1 MLESGMKLP
10 SHPEPPALPEAD
22 PFACFDPVTAEW
34 FKAVFDAPTAPQR
47 MGWPVIARGESAL
60 ILAPTGTG
68 KTLTAFL
75 WCLDRLMLQDRQ
87 QATGNREQN
96 GRELGGEGTRERK
109 DRQQATGN
117 REQKGR
123 ELGGEGARDKGTR
136 IVYVS
141 PLKALAVDVERN
153 LRSPLAGIANMARR
167 RGVAFHEPSIH
178 VRTGDTPPRERQRYV
193 RDPDDILIT
202 TPESLY
208 LLLTSQASE
217 VLRHVD
223 TVIIDEIHALV
234 PTKRGAHM
242 TLTLERLEAL
252 VGRPLQRIGLSATQR
267 PLEEVARFL
276 GGVQIQATGNRQQAT
291 WNRQQGTGNRQLG
304 TGNWEQATGRQGQRD
319 RGAEGHGDGG
329 NYADNVADLRAN
341 HSSGAEARSLSV
353 APGGTTEVVPLQNT
367 STALGGTTEVV
378 PLQNTSTRDTA
389 WGERNA
395 GPSTAP
401 LAGDDGV
408 AVEDGGSRLAE
419 TLRYRPVTIVNASG
433 RKQLKLRIE
442 VPVEDMARLNTI
454 EEIPSGPASQ
464 TPRRVSIWNAIHPR
478 LLELVRERNS
488 TILFVNS
495 RQVAER
501 LAGALNELAG
511 EPIARAHHGSLAAHQ
526 RSVIEEQL
534 KAGQIKALC
543 ATSTLEL
550 GIDMGAVDLVIQIEA
565 PPSVASGMQR
575 IGRAGHSVDAVSE
588 GVLFPKYRADLV
600 ACATVTRAMHEGH
613 IESTRY
619 PRNPLDVLA
628 QQLVAIV
635 ASATTT
641 GNRQQGTGNR
651 RAGSGKAG
659 SKGARERRGRE
670 LGSKGARER
679 GNKTAGIREQRGLSL
694 FAGTAGTADSAGIAN
709 TAYSAGA
716 AGSAY
721 PAPVEVCV
729 DALYDLVRR
738 AAPFGGLTRG
748 AFDGVLDLLSGR
760 YPSDEFGEL
769 RPRLTWD
776 RVRNVVTARNGAARL
791 AILNAGTIPDRGLY
805 GVFLAHS
812 EGKSVRVG
820 ELDEEMVFE
829 SHPNETFILGAST
842 WRIVDIT
849 HDRVLVEPAPGE
861 PGKMPFWKGDGPG
874 RPLEFGRKI
883 GALVREMRALPKAAA
898 LTRLVAEHD
907 LDPNAAENM
916 LQFLED
922 QQAATGQVPDDRT
935 IVIERVRD
943 ELGDWRMC
951 VLTPFGSRIHIP
963 WAMAVAARIRA
974 TGGPDVETLWGDD
987 GFVLRFPDTD
997 EPPDADWVMVESA
1010 EALQL
1015 VMRQLGST
1023 ALFAGRFREAAGRAL
1038 LLPRRRADQR
1048 SPLWQLRKRSYDLLK
1063 VASRYP
1069 SFPLLLEAYR
1079 ECLRDVFDMPALIET
1094 LRAIEQRQLRVH
1106 VVETRKPSPFAS
1118 SLLFS
1123 YVANFLYDG
1132 DAPLAERRAQA
1143 LTIDQDQL
1151 REILGEADL
1160 RELLDADVIA
1170 EVEETAQCLAE
1181 NYRARSVDG
1190 MHDLLLKLG
1199 DLSREELGRRVES
1212 PELLQHVD
1220 RLIRA
1225 RRLLE
1230 LRVAGE
1236 RRLIAAEDAA
1246 RYRDALGIP
1255 LPPGIAASLLEPVA
1269 HPVLELVRRYARTHG
1284 PFTCRAAADRFGL
1297 DGDDVEAVLRQLA
1310 HEGRVLEGGF
1320 IPGGLH
1326 REWCDAEIL
1335 RQIRRKS
1342 LARLRREVEP
1352 VEQHTLARFLT
1363 HWQGLLLRRRSG
1375 AGHLDALL
1383 DVIENLQGAPVPAS
1397 LLESSILPARLAGY
1411 EPAGLDTL
1419 IAAGEVTWA
1428 GAEPLGERD
1437 GRIAL
1442 YLADKVPLLL
1452 TARALTEPLTER
1464 EEKLL
1469 EVLEATGA
1477 SFFDPLHQAV
1487 GAGYPGETIDALWS
1501 LVWRGLVTNDSLHA
1515 LRAYILRPDSA
1526 RTARRSHQTGA
1537 VFRSRRTTPPNAQGR
1552 WALLPQSRQQATG
1565 NREQKD
1571 RERGSRKTGS
1581 KGAERQGAR
1590 EQGSKGAAGRETRI
1604 TAGQETG
1611 ATAAGATQTE
1621 RSHAL
1626 AMQLLNRYGILLREQ
1641 VAAENVPGGFSAVYD
1656 VLKALEESGRIR
1668 RGYFVAGLG
1677 ATQFALPAAVDLL
1690 RQLRTAPH
1698 AEKPEF
1704 VQLAATDP
1712 ANPYGSVLKWPD
1724 LPVAEEDSET
1734 APRVLTRAAYAEV
1747 ILRNGQL
1754 VAWLRRSNPNLLV
1767 FLPAEEPERSQA
1779 AEGLAHFLC
1788 SRGQER
1794 MHADRHAGVL
1804 ITTINGQPVAA
1815 HPMARFLMDAGFHPG
1830 PLGMHLRRI
1839 PMGMGQQPAGP
1850 EELQ

>member
-1 MLESGMKLP
+1 MPLP
-10 SHPEPPALPEAD
+10 PLD
-22 PFACFDPVTAEW
+22 PDPTTRGPDDGAFAAFHPVTVEW
-34 FKAVFDAPTAPQR
+34 FRAVFDAPTAPQR
-47 MGWPVIARGESAL
+47 LGWPVIARGENAL

-75 WCLDRLMLQDRQ
+75 WCLDRLMLED
-87 QATGNREQN
+87 REQGN
-96 GRELGGEGTRERK
+96 KGTREQGSRDQGTK
-109 DRQQATGN
+109 GPRDRSK
-117 REQKGR
+117 R
-123 ELGGEGARDKGTR
+123 GTK

-167 RGVAFHEPSIH
+167 RGVPFHEPTIS
-178 VRTGDTPPRERQRYV
+178 VRTGDTPQRERERY
-193 RDPDDILIT
+193 RREPADILIT

-208 LLLTSQASE
+208 LILTSQTSE
-217 VLRHVD
+217 ALRNVD
-223 TVIIDEIHALV
+223 TVIVDEIHALV
-234 PTKRGAHM
+234 PTKRGAHLS
-242 TLTLERLEAL
+242 LTLERLEAL

-276 GGVQIQATGNRQQAT
+276 GGVEIQGAREQGSEGAT
-291 WNRQQGTGNRQLG
+291 QQGAR
-304 TGNWEQATGRQGQRD
+304 EQ
-319 RGAEGHGDGG
+319 GDK
-329 NYADNVADLRAN
+329 RAN
-341 HSSGAEARSLSV
+341 ESDVAIDDDMEESGIDASPSLPCSLAPSLPELPEA
-353 APGGTTEVVPLQNT
+353 AI
-367 STALGGTTEVV
+367 
-378 PLQNTSTRDTA
+378 
-389 WGERNA
+389 
-395 GPSTAP
+395 
-401 LAGDDGV
+401 
-408 AVEDGGSRLAE
+408 
-419 TLRYRPVTIVNASG
+419 RYRPVTIVNASA
-433 RKQLKLRIE
+433 RKQLRLRIE
-442 VPVEDMARLNTI
+442 VPVEDMARLNTM

-478 LLELVRERNS
+478 LLELIRERNS

-511 EPIARAHHGSLAAHQ
+511 EPIARAHHGSLAAYQ
-526 RSVIEEQL
+526 RAVIEEQL

-550 GIDMGAVDLVIQIEA
+550 GIDMGAVDMVIQIEA

-575 IGRAGHSVDAVSE
+575 IGRAGHHVDAVSE
-588 GVLFPKYRADLV
+588 GILFPKYRADLV
-600 ACATVTRAMHEGH
+600 ACAAVTRAMHEGH

-635 ASATTT
+635 AHPPT
-641 GNRQQGTGNR
+641 QGIRGQ
-651 RAGSGKAG
+651 GSGIRKAG
-659 SKGARERRGRE
+659 SKGARER
-670 LGSKGARER
+670 GSKRTDEPLLDFDNGDAADAR
-679 GNKTAGIREQRGLSL
+679 A
-694 FAGTAGTADSAGIAN
+694 SANSANSAN
-709 TAYSAGA
+709 TAN
-716 AGSAY
+716 
-721 PAPVEVCV
+721 PAPPDVPV
-729 DALYDLVRR
+729 DSLYDLVRR
-738 AAPFGGLTRG
+738 AAPFAGLTRS

-760 YPSDEFGEL
+760 YPSDEFAEL

-776 RVRNVVTARNGAARL
+776 RVRNVVTPREGAARL

-842 WRIVDIT
+842 WRITDIT

-874 RPLEFGRKI
+874 RPLEFGRRI
-883 GALVREMRALPKAAA
+883 GALVREMRALPKRAA
-898 LTRLVAEHD
+898 LTRLITEHD
-907 LDPNAAENM
+907 LDPNAAEN
-916 LQFLED
+916 LLEFLAD
-922 QQAATGQVPDDRT
+922 QEAATCVVPDDRT
-935 IVIERVRD
+935 IVIERCRD
-943 ELGDWRMC
+943 ELGDWRVC
-951 VLTPFGSRIHIP
+951 VLTPFGSRIHTP
-963 WAMAVAARIRA
+963 WAMAVSARIRA
-974 TGGPDVETLWGDD
+974 AGGPEVETLWSDD

-997 EPPDADWVMVESA
+997 EPPDPDWIMVESA
-1010 EALQL
+1010 EAMQL
-1015 VMRQLGST
+1015 VLRQLGST

-1048 SPLWQLRKRSYDLLK
+1048 SPLWQLRKRSYDLLS

-1143 LTIDQDQL
+1143 LTIDQEQL
-1151 REILGEADL
+1151 RELLGEADL
-1160 RELLDADVIA
+1160 RELLDADAIA
-1170 EVEETAQCLAE
+1170 EVEEAAQCLAE
-1181 NYRARSVDG
+1181 NYRARSADG
-1190 MHDLLLKLG
+1190 IHDLCLKLG
-1199 DLSREELGRRVES
+1199 DLSRDELRRRVAD

-1230 LRVAGE
+1230 LRIAGE
-1236 RRLIAAEDAA
+1236 RRLVAAEDAA
-1246 RYRDALGIP
+1246 RYRDALGVP
-1255 LPPGIAASLLEPVA
+1255 LLPGLAVALLEPVA

-1284 PFTCRAAADRFGL
+1284 PFTTRAAADRFGL
-1297 DGDDVEAVLRQLA
+1297 ETDDVESVLRQLA

-1363 HWQGLLLRRRSG
+1363 HWQGLLAPRRSG
-1375 AGHLDALL
+1375 PAHLDALL

-1397 LLESSILPARLAGY
+1397 LLESAVLPARLAGY
-1411 EPAGLDTL
+1411 DPAGLDTL
-1419 IAAGEVTWA
+1419 IAAGEVAWA
-1428 GAEPLGERD
+1428 GVEPLGERD

-1442 YLADKVPLLL
+1442 YLADKLPLLL
-1452 TARALTEPLTER
+1452 TPRPQTEPLTER

-1469 EVLEATGA
+1469 ALLESTGA
-1477 SFFDPLHQAV
+1477 SFFDPLHQAA
-1487 GAGYPGETIDALWS
+1487 GGGYPGESIDALWS
-1501 LVWRGLVTNDSLHA
+1501 LVWRGLITNDSLHA
-1515 LRAYILRPDSA
+1515 LRVYIQRPDTRGTHRIHKS
-1526 RTARRSHQTGA
+1526 GA

-1552 WALLPQSRQQATG
+1552 WSLLPQNGEQG
-1565 NREQKD
+1565 N
-1571 RERGSRKTGS
+1571 
-1581 KGAERQGAR
+1581 KGTR
-1590 EQGSKGAAGRETRI
+1590 EQGSI
-1604 TAGQETG
+1604 TA
-1611 ATAAGATQTE
+1611 TE

-1626 AMQLLNRYGILLREQ
+1626 AMQLLHRYGVLMREHA
-1641 VAAENVPGGFSAVYD
+1641 AAESIPGGFSAVYD

-1677 ATQFALPAAVDLL
+1677 ATQFALPAAVDML
-1690 RQLRTAPH
+1690 RQLRSAPD

-1704 VQLAATDP
+1704 VQMAAADP
-1712 ANPYGSVLKWPD
+1712 ANPYGSVLRWPD
-1724 LPVAEEDSET
+1724 LPLMDEDAES

-1747 ILRNGQL
+1747 VLRNGQL
-1754 VAWLRRSNPNLLV
+1754 VAWLRRNNPNLLV
-1767 FLPAEEPERSQA
+1767 FLPAEEPERSQVA
-1779 AEGLAHFLC
+1779 SGLAHFLC
-1788 SRGQER
+1788 ARGQER
-1794 MHADRHAGVL
+1794 MHADRREGVL

-1815 HPMARFLMDAGFHPG
+1815 HPMAHFLMDAGFHPG

-1839 PMGMGQQPAGP
+1839 PLPMSSAQQIPRD
-1850 EELQ
+1850 LQ